1 MIKIIFI
8 CLFMSINNVMA
19 NVDMLVTELYEK
31 VDQKIL
37 NEIFIS
43 KENVKDIL
51 INIDNVYDINLS
63 ETQTFAD
70 LNKQMQKKLIRGR
83 GVERADLRS
92 ENKNLCNIDTFNKS
106 KFIKNQN
113 INKFIPVILGATF
126 DTMSYSVKAVLK
138 AGVNNNFITLVSDR
152 PITPE
157 DFDAEVRTKMMY
169 ENLCKKR
176 SEYKGKYK
184 QIEKIINDYNL
195 DNNVPV
201 IKRITLYANLVNLI
215 DKKNGKIA
223 NNLVDEI
230 MLSIKQ
236 YGFTSKE
243 YVSVMLKY
251 RDFLYNNITEI
262 LPTEKNMAEYI
273 FESHKIKDVIFIFT
287 KTKFKTQ
294 DRATTVDTYYDFI
307 DYINKNNLDI
317 SKFILININNYPYRQ
332 WLEFILML
340 DKKQSWPEFASAPDK
355 KDCNSNDIFVD
366 EFARLFYDFSK
377 IIK

>member
-1 MIKIIFI
+1 MIKIIICFFI
-8 CLFMSINNVMA
+8 YINNAMA
-19 NVDMLVTELYEK
+19 NVDIVVNELYEK
-31 VDQKIL
+31 VDKKIL

-51 INIDNVYDINLS
+51 INIDNVYDINLL

-70 LNKQMQKKLIRGR
+70 LNKQIQKKLIRGR

-92 ENKNLCNIDTFNKS
+92 KNKNLCDIDTFNKS
-106 KFIKNQN
+106 KLLKNQN
-113 INKFIPVILGATF
+113 INKLIPVILGATF
-126 DTMSYSVKAVLK
+126 DTMSYSINSVLN
-138 AGVNNNFITLVSDR
+138 AGIDNNFITLVSDR

-157 DFDAEVRTKMMY
+157 DFNAEVRTKMMY
-169 ENLCKKR
+169 ETLCKKR

-184 QIEKIINDYNL
+184 QIEKIINDYIV
-195 DNNVPV
+195 DNNIPV
-201 IKRITLYANLVNLI
+201 IKRIILYANLVNLI

-223 NNLVDEI
+223 RNLVDEI
-230 MLSIKQ
+230 MFAIKK

-273 FESHKIKDVIFIFT
+273 FESHKIKDVVFIFT

-294 DRATTVDTYYDFI
+294 DRATTIDTYYDFI
-307 DYINKNNLDI
+307 DYINKNNADI

-340 DKKQSWPEFASAPDK
+340 DKKQSWPQFASVSDK
-355 KDCNSNDIFVD
+355 IDCNSNDIFVD